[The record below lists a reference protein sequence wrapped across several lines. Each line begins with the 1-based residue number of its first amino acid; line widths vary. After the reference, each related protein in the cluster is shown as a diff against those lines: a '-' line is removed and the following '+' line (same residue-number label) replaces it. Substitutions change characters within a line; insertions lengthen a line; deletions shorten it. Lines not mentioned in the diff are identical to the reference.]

1 MEIIADKR
9 TADVFRKTTFSNY
22 QRSAVKKELIQSLIH
37 SKIEPAMNWMIEL
50 LCSGHVSDIWEII
63 LFFYAKHIHIA
74 NPKLP
79 IYIHARFNTFKQ
91 SIETSDDLSIRN
103 NEIIRKLFS
112 EMITVL
118 CLSNKHHSY
127 EIIKFNKMDFNLLTT
142 DRLKAPSVVFV
153 EPIFKTGDPKPL
165 FVPLNEF
172 SYMIHCKNSLDACY
186 WIEWILEYIS
196 IKKCSAIARTL
207 SNKHPT
213 DCIWII
219 WEILIYYSNKLS
231 DPIQKIMQSVLQLF
245 LIKYTPACNER
256 RRFLLYYAVS
266 LCCNTI
272 QLDIPMVEQKHMI
285 DPVYEKCKI
294 LYRNIKKHEI
304 I

>member
-1 MEIIADKR
+1 
-9 TADVFRKTTFSNY
+9 
-22 QRSAVKKELIQSLIH
+22 
-37 SKIEPAMNWMIEL
+37 MNWMIEL

-79 IYIHARFNTFKQ
+79 IYIHARFTTFKQ
-91 SIETSDDLSIRN
+91 AIETSDELSIRN

-112 EMITVL
+112 EIITIL

-127 EIIKFNKMDFNLLTT
+127 EIIKFNKADFNLLTT
-142 DRLKAPSVVFV
+142 DRLKAPSVIFV

-172 SYMIHCKNSLDACY
+172 SYMIHSKNSLDACY

-196 IKKCSAIARTL
+196 IKKCAAIVRTL

-219 WEILIYYSNKLS
+219 WEILIFYSNKLNE
-231 DPIQKIMQSVLQLF
+231 PIQKIMQSVLQLF

-266 LCCNTI
+266 LCCNPI
-272 QLDIPMVEQKHMI
+272 QLDIPMVEQKHRI
-285 DPVYEKCKI
+285 DPIYEKCKI
-294 LYRNIKKHEI
+294 LYRNMKKHEI

>member
-9 TADVFRKTTFSNY
+9 TADAFRNTTFSNY
-22 QRSAVKKELIQSLIH
+22 QRSAVKKELVQSLIH

-79 IYIHARFNTFKQ
+79 IYIHARFTTFKQ
-91 SIETSDDLSIRN
+91 AIETSDDLSIRN

-112 EMITVL
+112 EIITIL
-118 CLSNKHHSY
+118 CLSTKHHSY
-127 EIIKFNKMDFNLLTT
+127 EIIKFNKADFNLLTT
-142 DRLKAPSVVFV
+142 DRLKAPSVNFADA
-153 EPIFKTGDPKPL
+153 IFKSGDPKPL

-172 SYMIHCKNSLDACY
+172 SYMIHNKNSLDACY

-196 IKKCSAIARTL
+196 TKKCACIARTL
-207 SNKHPT
+207 STKHPT
-213 DCIWII
+213 DCIWIV
-219 WEILIYYSNKLS
+219 WEILLFYSNKLS
-231 DPIQKIMQSVLQLF
+231 DAIQKIMQATLQLF
-245 LIKYTPACNER
+245 SIKYTSACNER

-266 LCCNTI
+266 ICCNTI
-272 QLDIPMVEQKHMI
+272 QLDIPMVEQKHLI
-285 DPVYEKCKI
+285 DPIYEKCKV
-294 LYRNIKKHEI
+294 LYKNIKKHEI
-304 I
+304 L